1 MTLPFAF
8 LLGLAV
14 VFGSRELIPPIP
26 GNGGPEQ
33 LLPFAALL
41 CLPSLLVACSSWWLR
56 QNLIRGRR
64 GRVPPR
70 TMLRISALAT
80 PLVLW
85 LLFAEGGYGDFVE
98 RWVGGSHFATN
109 MFLMLPVLAAELPR
123 IAFGITTIAHCEID
137 EEIAGRRSIS
147 REMLPGA
154 HELWPVVRVA
164 MGWPLL
170 LVMPLALL
178 GLLLD
183 ALSLDR
189 ESYVFFLGTT
199 AGSTL
204 STLAFLGIAAA
215 LLPFWFRIAFGVVRS
230 LPEPTGTQLRH
241 TATRLGFDP
250 RRVLLL
256 PTGMRAMNAMM
267 VGPLP
272 VGRFLCVTDGLVRA
286 LDADSLTGVVG
297 HEVGHAKRG
306 HPGLTPGAVDDPR
319 RAGAAA
325 ADLAVAVAPPRRD
338 RRHDE
343 GAARARQPLAAADH
357 RAHLGSPL
365 RARGRCGVGA
375 GARGRALHS
384 RTDGPVA
391 ARGAGIARTLRP
403 RAEPAP
409 RGGAASREHAPLRV
423 RTGLSRGLRCEGNAA
438 AIRGVCGVGA
448 GFRRRGHRLGQRVA
462 LRTPGLAIPRRRLR
476 RGEATG
482 DRGRS
487 GATALGED
495 LEAIARRAG
504 RCPRA
509 RATGRRLAGGH
520 GSAAR
525 RCLAP
530 RRRGAPEL
538 RACRRETMVLVGGRD
553 CRSRDGLQRAVY
565 DFCQAASEH
574 DTERMH
580 ELKQAVQR
588 LEIPKELVPVF
599 RE

>member
-56 QNLIRGRR
+56 QNLISGRR

-272 VGRFLCVTDGLVRA
+272 VGRFLCVTDGLLRA
-286 LDADSLTGVVG
+286 LDTDSLTGVVG
-297 HEVGHAKRG
+297 HEVGHAQRG
-306 HPGLTPGAVDDPR
+306 HPGLLMILVVLVPLLLTSPLQLLHLDAIDVTTRALLALVSLLLLLTIVRTLAHRFEHEADAASVQALGAAPCTRALMVLSRLAVPVSHGLFGRVLSLHPEEALRRENMRRYESEPAFRAAFDARGTRLRYAVYAALALAFAGAVTAWVSEWR
-319 RAGAAA
+319 YERLVWRFHAGDFVAAKQLVTEA
-325 ADLAVAVAPPRRD
+325 GQVPPRW
-338 RRHDE
+338 E
-343 GAARARQPLAAADH
+343 KTWKQLQEELAAALELAPQAEDWQ
-357 RAHLGSPL
+357 AATAAL
-365 RARGRCGVGA
+365 RDGAWRRGVEV
-375 GARGRALHS
+375 LLS
-384 RTDGPVA
+384 SGPAA
-391 ARGAGIARTLRP
+391 ARPWFSLAVETAD
-403 RAEPAP
+403 PAT
-409 RGGAASREHAPLRV
+409 E
-423 RTGLSRGLRCEGNAA
+423 
-438 AIRGVCGVGA
+438 
-448 GFRRRGHRLGQRVA
+448 
-462 LRTPGLAIPRRRLR
+462 
-476 RGEATG
+476 
-482 DRGRS
+482 
-487 GATALGED
+487 
-495 LEAIARRAG
+495 
-504 RCPRA
+504 
-509 RATGRRLAGGH
+509 
-520 GSAAR
+520 
-525 RCLAP
+525 
-530 RRRGAPEL
+530 
-538 RACRRETMVLVGGRD
+538 
-553 CRSRDGLQRAVY
+553 LQRAVY